1 MHVRRAA
8 PGVVAVLIAAVVLWS
23 AATAS
28 GAGFKDAAVYP
39 VPAPPVV
46 LVTGLDDSTP
56 GMSPGGN
63 CNSVGTMAAMCSALE
78 QAGHK
83 VYVVSSSSGS
93 GAVIDNHA
101 AFDGNASSLAHYLA
115 TVVKAPALL
124 VGHSMGGIL
133 SRIAISRYGAASVGL
148 FTIGAP
154 HDGSF
159 GADLV
164 EGAAG
169 LPCSGV
175 ICLGLQ
181 SAAKLILSHMGSGAV
196 ADLTQ
201 SARTA
206 DNANLSSPGV
216 PTWTYA
222 GTVCS
227 GPDSTGYYF
236 PNDGIVGRSSAFG
249 VTANLGSTARY
260 EGSTFHEQ
268 TLETVLKLICSPF
281 SGTGTELNDPAVIGD
296 VVHAAACVEA
306 GTCGGVA
313 HLATAGR
320 ARKQKHHKRR
330 KRPSVIHVRM
340 LVKLLSAHSERAA
353 PGTRV
358 TLSRSTSLIATSAFS
373 ANCNGN
379 QVPAL
384 PALSG
389 DLYGFVPG
397 SLSCSTV
404 TIAGP
409 APVRLG
415 VLSDRRN
422 VVARIVGQ
430 KKLVHITVSA
440 NGPIGATG
448 LTSHGRTVH
457 VIRVRHGAQRVTLTV
472 VLKRASNTTIS
483 ATVSGQHY
491 AGKIPPFA

>member
-1 MHVRRAA
+1 M
-8 PGVVAVLIAAVVLWS
+8 AVLIAAVVLWP

-28 GAGFKDAAVYP
+28 GATVRRAAAYP

-63 CNSVGTMAAMCSALE
+63 CSSVGTMAAMCTALV

-101 AFDGNASSLAHYLA
+101 AFDGNAASLAHYLA

-148 FTIGAP
+148 FTIGSP

-175 ICLGLQ
+175 ICLGLR
-181 SAAKLILSHMGSGAV
+181 SAAKLILSDAGSGAV

-201 SARTA
+201 TARAA
-206 DNANLSSPGV
+206 DNANLSPPGV

-249 VTANLGSTARY
+249 VTANLGSTTQY
-260 EGSTFHEQ
+260 QGNTFHEQ

-281 SGTGTELNDPAVIGD
+281 AGSGTELNDPAVIGD
-296 VVHAAACVEA
+296 VVRAAACVEA
-306 GTCGGVA
+306 ATCGGGA
-313 HLATAGR
+313 HLATAAR
-320 ARKQKHHKRR
+320 ARKR
-330 KRPSVIHVRM
+330 KRHKQPPAIHIRIV
-340 LVKLLSAHSERAA
+340 VKLLSVHSETAT
-353 PGTRV
+353 PGTTV
-358 TLSRSTSLIATSAFS
+358 TLSRSTSLLATSAFS

-389 DLYGFVPG
+389 DLYGFAPG
-397 SLSCSTV
+397 SLDCSTV
-404 TIAGP
+404 TIAGS

-430 KKLVHITVSA
+430 KKLLHITVSA
-440 NGPIGATG
+440 NGPIATTHI
-448 LTSHGRTVH
+448 TSHGRTVH
-457 VIRVRHGAQRVTLTV
+457 VTRVRHGARRVTLTV
-472 VLKRASNTTIS
+472 GLKRASNTTIS
-483 ATVSGQHY
+483 ATVAGQHY
-491 AGKIPPFA
+491 AAKIPPLA

>member
-1 MHVRRAA
+1 
-8 PGVVAVLIAAVVLWS
+8 
-23 AATAS
+23 
-28 GAGFKDAAVYP
+28 
-39 VPAPPVV
+39 
-46 LVTGLDDSTP
+46 
-56 GMSPGGN
+56 
-63 CNSVGTMAAMCSALE
+63 MAAMCSALK

-93 GAVIDNHA
+93 GAMIDNHA
-101 AFDGNASSLAHYLA
+101 AFDGNASSLARYLA

-133 SRIAISRYGAASVGL
+133 SRIAISRYGAPSVGL
-148 FTIGAP
+148 FTIGSP

-181 SAAKLILSHMGSGAV
+181 SAARLILSHMGSGAV

-201 SARTA
+201 SARAA
-206 DNANLSSPGV
+206 DNANLSPPGV

-227 GPDSTGYYF
+227 GPDPTGYYF
-236 PNDGIVGRSSAFG
+236 PNDGIVGRTSAFG
-249 VTANLGSTARY
+249 VTANLGSTTRDQ
-260 EGSTFHEQ
+260 GHTFHQQ
-268 TLETVLKLICSPF
+268 TLETVLKVICSPF
-281 SGTGTELNDPAVIGD
+281 SGAGTELNDPAVIGD
-296 VVHAAACVEA
+296 VVRAAACVAA
-306 GTCGGVA
+306 GTCGGAA
-313 HLATAGR
+313 HLATAAR
-320 ARKQKHHKRR
+320 ARKHKRH
-330 KRPSVIHVRM
+330 KPPSAIHVRIV
-340 LVKLLSAHSERAA
+340 VKLQSVHSETAA

-358 TLSRSTSLIATSAFS
+358 AVSRSTSLIATSAFS

-389 DLYGFVPG
+389 DLYGFAPG
-397 SLSCSTV
+397 ALNCSTV
-404 TIAGP
+404 TLAGS
-409 APVRLG
+409 APVRLA

-422 VVARIVGQ
+422 VVARIVGRTKQ
-430 KKLVHITVSA
+430 LHITVSA
-440 NGPIGATG
+440 NGRIGATG
-448 LTSHGRTVH
+448 ITSHGRAVH
-457 VIRVRHGAQRVTLTV
+457 VTRVRHGAQRVTLIV
-472 VLKRASNTTIS
+472 GLKHASNTTIS
-483 ATVSGQHY
+483 ATVAGQHF

>member
-1 MHVRRAA
+1 M
-8 PGVVAVLIAAVVLWS
+8 
-23 AATAS
+23 AS
-28 GAGFKDAAVYP
+28 
-39 VPAPPVV
+39 
-46 LVTGLDDSTP
+46 
-56 GMSPGGN
+56 
-63 CNSVGTMAAMCSALE
+63 MCSAL
-78 QAGHK
+78 QNAGHE
-83 VYVVSSSSGS
+83 VYVVSSRSGS

-148 FTIGAP
+148 FTIGSP

-159 GADLV
+159 GADIV

-206 DNANLSSPGV
+206 DNANLSRPGV

-227 GPDSTGYYF
+227 GPDPTGYYF
-236 PNDGIVGRSSAFG
+236 PDDGIVGRSSAFG
-249 VTANLGSTARY
+249 VTANLGSPTRY
-260 EGSTFHEQ
+260 QGNTFHQQ

-281 SGTGTELNDPAVIGD
+281 SGTGTEINDPAVIGD
-296 VVHAAACVEA
+296 VVHAAACVAA
-306 GTCGGVA
+306 GTCGGA
-313 HLATAGR
+313 NLATTSR
-320 ARKQKHHKRR
+320 ARKHKPP
-330 KRPSVIHVRM
+330 KRPSAIHVR
-340 LVKLLSAHSERAA
+340 LTVKLLSVHSQRAA
-353 PGTRV
+353 PGTTV
-358 TLSRSTSLIATSAFS
+358 TVSRSTSLIATSAFS

-389 DLYGFVPG
+389 DLYGIAPG
-397 SLSCSTV
+397 SLNCSTV

-409 APVRLG
+409 ALVRLG

-430 KKLVHITVSA
+430 KKVLRITMSA

-448 LTSHGRTVH
+448 ITTSHGRAIRVT
-457 VIRVRHGAQRVTLTV
+457 RVRHGARRVTLTV
-472 VLKRASNTTIS
+472 ALKRASNTTIS
-483 ATVSGQHY
+483 ATVAGQRY
-491 AGKIPPFA
+491 AGKIPPLALGR